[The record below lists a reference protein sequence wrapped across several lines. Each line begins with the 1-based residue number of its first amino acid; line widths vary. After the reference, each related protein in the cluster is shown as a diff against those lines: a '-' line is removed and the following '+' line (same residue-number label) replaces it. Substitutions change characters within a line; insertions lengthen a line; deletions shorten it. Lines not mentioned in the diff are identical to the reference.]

1 MLQAIDIGEI
11 LPGPIDLA
19 NPSKV
24 IASKVK
30 QHVIASEAE
39 QSDSKHHD
47 PLRRIRLLRR
57 RLAMTGYRNIFL
69 TTTIS
74 AVGDDGHP

>member
-57 RLAMTGYRNIFL
+57 KAPTRLPST
-69 TTTIS
+69 
-74 AVGDDGHP
+74 